1 MATRVNRI
9 TRFTADHR
17 PTEEASMPRIDT
29 RSSYCVVVTVL
40 VTVLVAGS
48 AWAAEPP
55 VAREDRPQAPA
66 TTGPENGPASADPAA
81 RDERFRTLV
90 DNVRLSGQFTIDG
103 QENGNLHREEY
114 LITGARK
121 IGDRDGWVVTARI
134 TFGEVDLAVPV
145 PVQVQWAGDT
155 PVIVLD
161 KITIPGL
168 GTFSAR
174 VLLDGNRYAGTW
186 SHDDKGGHL
195 FGSIAPA
202 RDAPAATPNQTSP
215 RAAPEPLRSA
225 P

>member
-1 MATRVNRI
+1 
-9 TRFTADHR
+9 
-17 PTEEASMPRIDT
+17 MPRIDA
-29 RSSYCVVVTVL
+29 RSSCCVVVTVM

-48 AWAAEPP
+48 TWAAEPP

-66 TTGPENGPASADPAA
+66 ATAPENGPQDRGTAD
-81 RDERFRTLV
+81 RDERFRAMV

-103 QENGNLHREEY
+103 QENGKLQKEEY

-121 IGDRDGWVVTARI
+121 IGDRDGWLVTARI

-145 PVQVQWAGDT
+145 PVQVQWAADT

-202 RDAPAATPNQTSP
+202 RERPPATPNPTAP
-215 RAAPEPLRSA
+215 RAAPAPLRSA